1 MAFLIALLRG
11 RLSLAN
17 FWQALR
23 ETAGTTSMIYLMII
37 GASIFTYAVSISGLP
52 QMIVD
57 GIRDTG
63 VSGIWVVLMLMLM
76 YLILGAIFDT
86 ISSMVITIPFVFPLI
101 LSYGYDPIWWGI
113 LTVMVIE
120 IGMIT
125 PPIGMN
131 VFVMKA
137 MLPNTKLSTIY
148 AGVGPFIA
156 ADILRLGILIAF
168 PAISLW
174 LVNILNL
181 PR

>member
-11 RLSLAN
+11 RLSIKA
-17 FWQALR
+17 FWHALQ
-23 ETAGTTSMIYLMII
+23 ETAATTSMIYLMTI
-37 GASIFTYAVSISGLP
+37 GAAIFTYAITISGLP
-52 QMIVD
+52 EMIVN

-63 VSGIWVVLMLMLM
+63 LPGIWVVILLMVM
-76 YLILGAIFDT
+76 YLILGSIFET
-86 ISSMVITIPFVFPLI
+86 ISAMVITIPFVFPLI
-101 LSYGYDPIWWGI
+101 LSYGYDPIWWGV

-137 MLPNTKLSTIY
+137 MLPQTKLSTIY
-148 AGVGPFIA
+148 AGVGPFII
-156 ADILRLGILIAF
+156 ADLIRLGLLIAF
-168 PAISLW
+168 PALSLF
-174 LVNILNL
+174 LVTAFDL